1 MHADAEVAGVTR
13 FSMRDSDVPAP
24 QSSMDSSTW
33 SAKGSDRYAPPGA
46 RTRAR
51 YTTVASPPRRGV
63 SVGSLYRYFSNE
75 QAIQYRLQVDEWQK
89 TGAALHTLSTDTS
102 RCAR

>member
-1 MHADAEVAGVTR
+1 MLRRE
-13 FSMRDSDVPAP
+13 
-24 QSSMDSSTW
+24 
-33 SAKGSDRYAPPGA
+33 
-46 RTRAR
+46 RAR
-51 YTTVASPPRRGV
+51 APGTPPFASPPRRGV

>member
-1 MHADAEVAGVTR
+1 MLRGSAHARQVHHRSRRRRG
-13 FSMRDSDVPAP
+13 
-24 QSSMDSSTW
+24 
-33 SAKGSDRYAPPGA
+33 
-46 RTRAR
+46 
-51 YTTVASPPRRGV
+51 RGV

>member
-1 MHADAEVAGVTR
+1 
-13 FSMRDSDVPAP
+13 MRERV
-24 QSSMDSSTW
+24 W
-33 SAKGSDRYAPPGA
+33 SVRRIHHTAARQVCSAGA